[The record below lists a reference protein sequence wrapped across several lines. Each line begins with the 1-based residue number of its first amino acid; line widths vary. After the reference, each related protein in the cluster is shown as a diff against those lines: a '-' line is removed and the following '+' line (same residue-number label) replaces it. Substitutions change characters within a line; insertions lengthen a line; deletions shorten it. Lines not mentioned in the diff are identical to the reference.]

1 MLALRRSPRGASG
14 SAQNDGVDFKTR
26 TDRGDAGSSS
36 ATSAR
41 CQEAS
46 ATEEREKANPS
57 CVYYDS
63 DEEHGVVF
71 GDEEDELIVG
81 DEERPAN
88 YPTIEEK
95 YKPWRQRPAPSFC
108 LACSQRSHHRRDGR

>member
-14 SAQNDGVDFKTR
+14 SAQSDDVDFKTR

-36 ATSAR
+36 ATRTRASAR

-63 DEEHGVVF
+63 DEEHGVGF

-81 DEERPAN
+81 DE
-88 YPTIEEK
+88 
-95 YKPWRQRPAPSFC
+95 
-108 LACSQRSHHRRDGR
+108 D